1 LEKSGGGGA
10 AAGGCCARA
19 VPASSR
25 VVATTAIPV
34 RSMKISQYFQ
44 FLQFLQFLRPF
55 SDCLAPIG
63 SVAPVA
69 GRKGACLNAVQEPSG
84 AAYKMP

>member
-1 LEKSGGGGA
+1 
-10 AAGGCCARA
+10 
-19 VPASSR
+19 
-25 VVATTAIPV
+25 
-34 RSMKISQYFQ
+34 MKISQYFQ